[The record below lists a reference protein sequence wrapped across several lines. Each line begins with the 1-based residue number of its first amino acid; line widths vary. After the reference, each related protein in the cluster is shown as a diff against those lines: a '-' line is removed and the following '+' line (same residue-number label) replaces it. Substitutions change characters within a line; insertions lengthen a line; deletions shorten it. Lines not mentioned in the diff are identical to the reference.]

1 MVTRNAGGDT
11 FRMNQTEQERVSGF
25 LATLHHLA
33 ANTREAYRHDL
44 QLLVQY
50 CIDNRVPDWHT
61 LDGRQLAAFIAA
73 RHRSGIGGKTLQRN
87 LSAVRAFYRYLAR
100 LNLVNRNPAQGLVTP
115 KTPKRLPRT
124 LDVDQTGQL
133 LEISETDRLSIRDRA
148 ILELLYSS
156 GLRLSELTGLDIGS
170 IDQHDAVVTVT
181 GKGNKTRK
189 VPVGRLALQALQ
201 PWLAVRHELASKDE
215 PALFVNQRG
224 RRIGPRS
231 IQSRLQQWAIR
242 QGLATHVNPHMLRH
256 SFATHILESSGDLR
270 AVQEL
275 LGHADIST
283 TQIYT
288 HLDFQ
293 HLAKVYDKAHP
304 RAKKVRG
311 SA

>member
-1 MVTRNAGGDT
+1 
-11 FRMNQTEQERVSGF
+11 MNETEQARVQEF
-25 LATLHHLA
+25 LATLHHLS

-50 CIDNRVPDWHT
+50 CVDSRIADWT
-61 LDGRQLAAFIAA
+61 RLDGRQLAAFIAA
-73 RHRSGIGGKTLQRN
+73 RHRNGIGGKSLQRN
-87 LSAVRAFYRYLAR
+87 LSAIRTFYKYLAR
-100 LNLVNRNPAQGLVTP
+100 LNLVSRNPAQGLVTP

-124 LDVDQTGQL
+124 LDVDQTCQL
-133 LEISETDRLSIRDRA
+133 LEISESDPLSIRDRA
-148 ILELLYSS
+148 ILELMYSS

-170 IDQHDAVVTVT
+170 IDQADALVTVT

-189 VPVGRLALQALQ
+189 VPVGRLALRAVQQWLVVRLQ
-201 PWLAVRHELASKDE
+201 LANQDE
-215 PALFVNQRG
+215 PALFVSPRG
-224 RRIGPRS
+224 TRIGPRS
-231 IQSRLQQWAIR
+231 IQTRLKQWAIH
-242 QGLATHVNPHMLRH
+242 QGLVTSVNPHMLRH

-293 HLAKVYDKAHP
+293 HLAKVYDKSHP
-304 RAKKVRG
+304 RAKKVRKP
-311 SA
+311 A